1 MVQLTWFVLPCSILF
16 FVGVLSFYYWL
27 SILAG
32 SLGAF
37 LVVGLCIKVNKIDNK
52 KIETIGGTEN

>member
-16 FVGVLSFYYWL
+16 LVSVILFYYWL
-27 SILAG
+27 SIVAG

-37 LVVGLCIKVNKIDNK
+37 LIIGLCIKVNKIDNK
-52 KIETIGGTEN
+52 KIEVIVGTEN